1 MRKINEIRNQQV
13 RIRTKIDNAILSIA
27 NSESYWGVVKYMPMS
42 RNPDVISISNK
53 IPLFGEQRHKQDHH
67 VFEDMI

>member
-13 RIRTKIDNAILSIA
+13 RIRTKIDHAIASIA
-27 NSESYWGVVKYMPMS
+27 NSESFWGIAKYTPRG

-53 IPLFGEQRHKQDHH
+53 IPSFGERKIKQDHH